1 MFDGAELPAT
11 GERQC
16 VNHLA
21 LPVDSLEEF
30 DAAYQR
36 LEDHGV
42 AVTDIIERD
51 FRDPNEREKSKIVR
65 EKVLNS
71 TGLTLD

>member
-1 MFDGAELPAT
+1 
-11 GERQC
+11 
-16 VNHLA
+16 
-21 LPVDSLEEF
+21 VDNIRWSSYYPYT
-30 DAAYQR
+30 ASTWPHPR
-36 LEDHGV
+36 
-42 AVTDIIERD
+42 DIIERD